1 MPRRDRAVKSLQ
13 ASLRGGIP
21 SNSSTNA
28 VSINPPLRRS
38 RFGSMHLL
46 VEGASS
52 EVRQQFGN
60 ALVSSYYRQTG
71 DTVAAN
77 MTLAIRAALAVAEDR
92 ARFSGDRRLGFTV
105 AVAAEDSLHLFQ
117 LAPTLAC
124 FYRNEEVL
132 KLPAGGLDPA
142 IGRLDRGVEHYSTA
156 FEPAD
161 ILVLLN
167 SHAGGSLTR
176 TEIST
181 LLRGR
186 SPSATAQQL
195 VLLLARRGVLDC
207 DALVLQ
213 DPTLAAFPGTDEGPS
228 RIEVP
233 VWRRPPI
240 AERSPVSEGSED
252 PVEALLQD
260 EERGALID
268 ARAARRSAVQPN
280 VRLPGTGPNRLAGS
294 GAIRT
299 VWSKARRVLFGE
311 PDPIAID
318 GSYVEESPHPSEPGS
333 PPRPLEG
340 AQPESPRRRFG
351 DLGGNGVS
359 ASRPQSRRVGL
370 GAAIL
375 VVAVALLLL
384 VLALIGLRPPAAE
397 TPDPGPF
404 VPLTTTTAAPVQTAA
419 AAQAFGRAQQILGDA
434 VAQSDDGQALVLAL
448 EAENQARLALELGAA
463 APDVD
468 ALLAQIESEQDRRN
482 HVYRVATSRV
492 LGEFGADVGFATGNQ
507 LEVVEGTYY
516 VLDAT
521 GNRLIEISEAGQPQA
536 TQLDGT
542 PLAGLPISALV
553 DRPLGLQVISR
564 DGVILSVD
572 DDDNRASLILV
583 DPPAWGNLADAD
595 NFQNNLYRLQPDAN
609 QIYKYTP
616 TTLGYELAPV
626 PFLEQEVDIGG
637 AVDMAIDGDVYLLL
651 GDNQI
656 QRYRVGQQVLFD
668 VSDLDKPLTDPT
680 LIYTDQ
686 RLESLYVVD
695 AAFARIVELD
705 KRPGREGGFIRQF
718 LYTGSD
724 DFFSDVRGLWVDEA
738 AGTMVVLGADS
749 LREFVLP
756 ALRAGDG

>member
-1 MPRRDRAVKSLQ
+1 MKSLQ

-28 VSINPPLRRS
+28 VSISPPLRRN

-52 EVRQQFGN
+52 EIRQLFGN

-132 KLPAGGLDPA
+132 KLPAAGLDPA
-142 IGRLDRGVEHYSTA
+142 IGRLDRGVEHYSTG

-161 ILVLLN
+161 VLILLN

-176 TEIST
+176 TELAT

-186 SPSATAQQL
+186 SPAATAQQL

-213 DPTLAAFPGTDEGPS
+213 DPTLAVIPSADEGPS

-240 AERSPVSEGSED
+240 AERSPAAEGSED

-268 ARAARRSAVQPN
+268 ARAARRSAVQPA
-280 VRLPGTGPNRLAGS
+280 VRPPGAGLDRLAGS
-294 GAIRT
+294 GALRT
-299 VWSKARRVLFGE
+299 MWSKVRRALFGE

-318 GSYVEESPHPSEPGS
+318 GSYVEERTRPSEPGS
-333 PPRPLEG
+333 PARPLEG
-340 AQPESPRRRFG
+340 GRQETPRRRFG
-351 DLGGNGVS
+351 DLGGDPVS
-359 ASRPQSRRVGL
+359 TSRSPSRRVGL

-384 VLALIGLRPPAAE
+384 VLALIGLRPPAADAPE
-397 TPDPGPF
+397 TGPF
-404 VPLTTTTAAPVQTAA
+404 VPLTATTAAPVQSAA
-419 AAQAFGRAQQILGDA
+419 AGQAFARARQILGDA
-434 VAQSDDGQALVLAL
+434 VAQGDDGQALVLAL
-448 EAENQARLALELGAA
+448 EAENQARLALELGAP

-492 LGEFGADVGFATGNQ
+492 LGEFGADIGFATGSQ

-521 GNRLIEISEAGQPQA
+521 ANRLIEISQAGQPQA
-536 TQLDGT
+536 TQLEGT
-542 PLAGLPISALV
+542 PLAGRPISALV

-564 DGVILSVD
+564 DGVILSID
-572 DDDNRASLILV
+572 DDDSRASLILV
-583 DPPAWGNLADAD
+583 DPPAWGELADAD
-595 NFQNNLYRLQPDAN
+595 NFQNNLYRLQPDDN

-616 TTLGYELAPV
+616 TTLGYELEPV
-626 PFLEQEVDIGG
+626 PFLEQEVNIGD

-668 VSDLDKPLTDPT
+668 ISDLDKPLTDPT

-695 AAFARIVELD
+695 SAFARIVELD

-724 DFFSDVRGLWVDEA
+724 DFFADVRGLWVDEA

>member
-1 MPRRDRAVKSLQ
+1 MKSLQ

-38 RFGSMHLL
+38 RFGSMHLV
-46 VEGASS
+46 VEGASA
-52 EVRQQFGN
+52 ETRQLFGN

-71 DTVAAN
+71 ETVEAN

-92 ARFSGDRRLGFTV
+92 SRFSGDRRLGFTV
-105 AVAAEDSLHLFQ
+105 AVAAEDLLHLFQ

-124 FYRNEEVL
+124 FYRNQEVL

-142 IGRLDRGVEHYSTA
+142 IGRMDRGVEHYSTE

-161 ILVLLN
+161 VLVLLD

-176 TEIST
+176 TELST
-181 LLRGR
+181 LLRSR

-213 DPTLAAFPGTDEGPS
+213 DPTVAAMPSTDEGRS

-233 VWRRPPI
+233 VWRRAPI
-240 AERSPVSEGSED
+240 AERSPASEGSED

-268 ARAARRSAVQPN
+268 ARAARRSVVQPTA
-280 VRLPGTGPNRLAGS
+280 RPRGAGAGPAGRS
-294 GAIRT
+294 GATRRI
-299 VWSKARRVLFGE
+299 WSKARRALFGE

-318 GSYVEESPHPSEPGS
+318 GSYVQASRHPTEPGAPAQS
-333 PPRPLEG
+333 SES
-340 AQPESPRRRFG
+340 AQPELPRRRFG
-351 DLGGNGVS
+351 DLGGDAVS
-359 ASRPQSRRVGL
+359 ASRGPSRRVGL

-384 VLALIGLRPPAAE
+384 VLALIGLRPPAAAA
-397 TPDPGPF
+397 PDQSPF
-404 VPLTTTTAAPVQTAA
+404 VPLTVTTAAPAQSAA
-419 AAQAFGRAQQILGDA
+419 AGQAFARARQILSDA

-448 EAENQARLALELGAA
+448 EAENQARLARELGAA

-468 ALLAQIESEQDRRN
+468 ALLAQIETEQDRRN

-507 LEVVEGTYY
+507 LEVVGGTYY

-521 GNRLIEISEAGQPQA
+521 ANRLIEIAEAGQPQA
-536 TQLDGT
+536 TQLEGT
-542 PLAGLPISALV
+542 PLAGRPISALV

-564 DGVILSVD
+564 EGVILSID
-572 DDDNRASLILV
+572 DDGSRANLILA
-583 DPPAWGNLADAD
+583 DPPAWAELADAD

-616 TTLGYELAPV
+616 TTLGYELEPV

-637 AVDMAIDGDVYLLL
+637 ALDMAIDGDVYLLL

-724 DFFSDVRGLWVDEA
+724 DFFADVRGLWVDEA
-738 AGTMVVLGADS
+738 AGTMVVLGAES

>member
-1 MPRRDRAVKSLQ
+1 MKSLQ
-13 ASLRGGIP
+13 ASLRGGVP
-21 SNSSTNA
+21 SNSTHNA

-46 VEGASS
+46 VEGANP
-52 EVRQQFGN
+52 EIRQTFGN

-92 ARFSGDRRLGFTV
+92 VRFSGEHRLGFTV

-124 FYRNEEVL
+124 FYRDGEVL
-132 KLPAGGLDPA
+132 KLPAAAIDPA
-142 IGRLDRGVEHYSTA
+142 FGRMDRGVEHYSA
-156 FEPAD
+156 GFESED
-161 ILVLLN
+161 VLILLN

-176 TEIST
+176 TELST
-181 LLRGR
+181 LLRHR
-186 SPSATAQQL
+186 SPSATAQQV

-213 DPTLAAFPGTDEGPS
+213 DPDSTPGATADDAPS
-228 RIEVP
+228 RIQVP

-240 AERSPVSEGSED
+240 AERSPAANGGDD

-268 ARAARRSAVQPN
+268 ARAARRTVAQAGGRSGRADFDR
-280 VRLPGTGPNRLAGS
+280 VRGTG
-294 GAIRT
+294 RT
-299 VWSKARRVLFGE
+299 VWSKVWRTLFGE

-318 GSYVEESPHPSEPGS
+318 GSYVEESPRPTEATAPVQASETAPSEP
-333 PPRPLEG
+333 
-340 AQPESPRRRFG
+340 PRRRFG
-351 DLGGNGVS
+351 DLGGNAV
-359 ASRPQSRRVGL
+359 AAARPASRRVGL

-375 VVAVALLLL
+375 LVAVVLLLL
-384 VLALIGLRPPAAE
+384 VLALIGLRPQEADVPAE
-397 TPDPGPF
+397 GPF
-404 VPLTTTTAAPVQTAA
+404 VAVAATATAAPEQSAA
-419 AAQAFGRAQQILGDA
+419 AAQAFARAQQILGDA
-434 VAQSDDGQALVLAL
+434 VAQADDGQALVLAL

-463 APDVD
+463 APDVE
-468 ALLAQIESEQDRRN
+468 ALLAQIETEQDRRN

-507 LEVVEGTYY
+507 LEVVGGDYY

-521 GNRLIEISEAGQPQA
+521 ANRLIEITQAGEPQT

-542 PLAGLPISALV
+542 ALSGRPISALV

-564 DGVILSVD
+564 DGVILSID
-572 DDDNRASLILV
+572 DDGRAGLILV
-583 DPPAWGNLADAD
+583 DPPAWGELADAD
-595 NFQNNLYRLQPDAN
+595 NFQNNLYRLQPDEN

-616 TTLGYELAPV
+616 TTLGYELEPI

-651 GDNQI
+651 GDNRI
-656 QRYRVGQQVLFD
+656 QRFRVGQQVLFD

-686 RLESLYVVD
+686 RLESLYVFD

-705 KRPGREGGFIRQF
+705 KRPGREGGFVRQF

-724 DFFSDVRGLWVDEA
+724 DFFADVRGLWVDEA

-756 ALRAGDG
+756 ALRAGEG

>member
-1 MPRRDRAVKSLQ
+1 MKSLQ
-13 ASLRGGIP
+13 ASLRGGNP

-46 VEGASS
+46 VEGANP
-52 EVRQQFGN
+52 EIRQLFGN

-71 DTVAAN
+71 ETVAAN

-92 ARFSGDRRLGFTV
+92 VRFSGDRRLGFTV
-105 AVAAEDSLHLFQ
+105 AVVADDSLHLFQ

-124 FYRNEEVL
+124 FFRNDEVL
-132 KLPAGGLDPA
+132 KLPAAGIDPA
-142 IGRLDRGVEHYSTA
+142 FGRMDRGVEHYSTG
-156 FEPAD
+156 FEPGD
-161 ILVLLN
+161 VLVLLN
-167 SHAGGSLTR
+167 SHGGGSLTR
-176 TEIST
+176 TELAT
-181 LLRGR
+181 LLRRR

-207 DALVLQ
+207 DVLVLQ
-213 DPTLAAFPGTDEGPS
+213 DPNLTPLGGQDEGPS

-240 AERSPVSEGSED
+240 AERSQVAEIGED

-268 ARAARRSAVQPN
+268 ARAARRSAS
-280 VRLPGTGPNRLAGS
+280 LPAGAVED
-294 GAIRT
+294 GVADRRHETPALPALWARIRRT
-299 VWSKARRVLFGE
+299 LFGE

-318 GSYVEESPHPSEPGS
+318 GSYVEENSGPGES
-333 PPRPLEG
+333 VPDRPVDVS
-340 AQPESPRRRFG
+340 QPEARRRQFG
-351 DLGGNGVS
+351 DLGGDTVA
-359 ASRPQSRRVGL
+359 ASRPPARRLGL

-375 VVAVALLLL
+375 VVAIALLVL
-384 VLALIGLRPPAAE
+384 VLALIGLRPPEAQSPAE
-397 TPDPGPF
+397 GPF
-404 VPLTTTTAAPVQTAA
+404 VPLSTTTAAPVQPAA
-419 AAQAFGRAQQILGDA
+419 AAQAFARAQQILSDA
-434 VAQSDDGQALVLAL
+434 IAQSDDGQALVLAL
-448 EAENQARLALELGAA
+448 EAENQARLALELGTA

-492 LGEFGADVGFATGNQ
+492 LGEFGTDVGFATGNQ
-507 LEVVEGTYY
+507 LEVVAGTYY

-521 GNRLIEISEAGQPQA
+521 ANRLIEISQAGEPQT
-536 TQLDGT
+536 TQLDDT
-542 PLAGLPISALV
+542 SLAGRPISALV
-553 DRPLGLQVISR
+553 DRPLGLQVLSR
-564 DGVILSVD
+564 DGVILSIEEEGG
-572 DDDNRASLILV
+572 RADLILV
-583 DPPAWGNLADAD
+583 DPPAWSDVADAD

-609 QIYKYTP
+609 QIFKYTP

-637 AVDMAIDGDVYLLL
+637 AIDMAIDGDVYLLL

-668 VSDLDKPLTDPT
+668 ISDLDKPLTDAT

-686 RLESLYVVD
+686 RLDGLYVVD
-695 AAFARIVELD
+695 SAFARIVELD
-705 KRPGREGGFIRQF
+705 KRPGLEGTFVRQF

-724 DFFSDVRGLWVDEA
+724 DFFADVRGLWVDEA

-756 ALRAGDG
+756 ALRGGAA

>member
-1 MPRRDRAVKSLQ
+1 MKSLQ

-46 VEGASS
+46 AEGATS
-52 EVRQQFGN
+52 EIRQQFGN
-60 ALVSSYYRQTG
+60 SLVSSYYRQTG

-124 FYRNEEVL
+124 FYRNDEVL
-132 KLPAGGLDPA
+132 KLPAAGLDPA
-142 IGRLDRGVEHYSTA
+142 IGRLDRGVEHYSTR
-156 FEPAD
+156 FEPSD
-161 ILVLLN
+161 VLVLLN

-176 TEIST
+176 TELST
-181 LLRGR
+181 LMRRR

-213 DPTLAAFPGTDEGPS
+213 DPAQATYPSTGETSS

-240 AERSPVSEGSED
+240 AERSPAAEGTED

-268 ARAARRSAVQPN
+268 ARAARRSAGQP
-280 VRLPGTGPNRLAGS
+280 VARSEGAGRDGLAAT

-299 VWSKARRVLFGE
+299 VWSKVRRVLFGE

-318 GSYVEESPHPSEPGS
+318 GSYVEENPRPAEPGK
-333 PPRPLEG
+333 PPRPLDG
-340 AQPESPRRRFG
+340 VKLESPRRRRFG
-351 DLGGNGVS
+351 DLGGDSVS
-359 ASRPQSRRVGL
+359 ASRRPSRRLGL

-384 VLALIGLRPPAAE
+384 VLALVGLRPPEPAA
-397 TPDPGPF
+397 PDEGPF
-404 VPLTTTTAAPVQTAA
+404 VPLAVTTAAPVQTAA
-419 AAQAFGRAQQILGDA
+419 AAEAFARAQQVLGDA

-463 APDVD
+463 EPDVD
-468 ALLAQIESEQDRRN
+468 ALLAQIEAEQDRRN

-492 LGEFGADVGFATGNQ
+492 LGEFGADIGFATGNQ
-507 LEVVEGTYY
+507 LEVVDGTYY

-521 GNRLIEISEAGQPQA
+521 ANRLIEISEPGQPQT

-542 PLAGLPISALV
+542 PLAGRPISALV

-564 DGVILSVD
+564 DGVILGIDND
-572 DDDNRASLILV
+572 DSRASLLLV
-583 DPPAWGNLADAD
+583 DPPAWGDLADAD

-616 TTLGYELAPV
+616 TTLGYELEPV
-626 PFLEQEVDIGG
+626 PFLEQEVDIGD

-668 VSDLDKPLTDPT
+668 VSDLDKPLADPT

-695 AAFARIVELD
+695 AAFARIVELN
-705 KRPGREGGFIRQF
+705 KRPGQEGGFIRQL

-724 DFFSDVRGLWVDEA
+724 DFFADVRGLWVDEA

>member
-1 MPRRDRAVKSLQ
+1 MKSLQ

-46 VEGASS
+46 VEGASP
-52 EVRQQFGN
+52 EIRQLFGN

-92 ARFSGDRRLGFTV
+92 ARFSGERRLGFTV

-124 FYRNEEVL
+124 FYRNEDVL
-132 KLPAGGLDPA
+132 KLPASGLDPA
-142 IGRLDRGVEHYSTA
+142 IGRLDRGVEHYSTR

-161 ILVLLN
+161 VLILLN

-176 TEIST
+176 TELST

-186 SPSATAQQL
+186 SPTATAQQL

-213 DPTLAAFPGTDEGPS
+213 DPTLAAIPRADEGPS

-240 AERSPVSEGSED
+240 AERSPAAEGSED

-268 ARAARRSAVQPN
+268 ARAARRSAVQPGDRPR
-280 VRLPGTGPNRLAGS
+280 VAGLDRLAGS
-294 GAIRT
+294 GALRTIR
-299 VWSKARRVLFGE
+299 SKVRRALFGE

-318 GSYVEESPHPSEPGS
+318 GSYVEENPRPGEPGT
-333 PPRPLEG
+333 RPLEG
-340 AQPESPRRRFG
+340 GRHESPRRRFG
-351 DLGGNGVS
+351 DLGGDAVS
-359 ASRPQSRRVGL
+359 ASRSPSRRVGL

-375 VVAVALLLL
+375 LVAVALLLL
-384 VLALIGLRPPAAE
+384 VLALIGLRPPTADA
-397 TPDPGPF
+397 PDAGPF
-404 VPLTTTTAAPVQTAA
+404 VPLTATTAAPVQSAGA
-419 AAQAFGRAQQILGDA
+419 GQAFARAQQILGDA

-448 EAENQARLALELGAA
+448 EAENQARLALELGAP

-492 LGEFGADVGFATGNQ
+492 LGEFGADIGFATGSQ

-521 GNRLIEISEAGQPQA
+521 GNRLIEISQAGQPQT
-536 TQLDGT
+536 TQLEGT
-542 PLAGLPISALV
+542 PLSGRPISALV

-564 DGVILSVD
+564 DGVILSIDND
-572 DDDNRASLILV
+572 DSRASLILV
-583 DPPAWGNLADAD
+583 DPPAWGELADAD
-595 NFQNNLYRLQPDAN
+595 NFQNNLYRLQPEDN
-609 QIYKYTP
+609 QIFKYTP
-616 TTLGYELAPV
+616 TTLGYELEPV
-626 PFLEQEVDIGG
+626 PFLEQEVNIGG

-695 AAFARIVELD
+695 SAFARIVELD
-705 KRPGREGGFIRQF
+705 KRPGREGRFIRQF

-724 DFFSDVRGLWVDEA
+724 DFFADVRGLWVDEA